1 MPVRCD
7 GVYVKLEGW
16 STSLPIPRNSVKKRA
31 LKKVSL
37 PQTLVPKMILSLEG
51 VGFASSDDVSS
62 SDKGVCGR
70 MFSVKD
76 NPFRVLNLFANSSE
90 RESLREVRR
99 LQTYLDVG
107 RTIDCPNS
115 IDTLGPVMRSKE
127 LVEAAASAIE
137 QPKDRILHSMFW
149 FVNASPKDEEAFKL
163 LRNGD
168 LDGARMLWYDDTQ
181 GEFADE
187 DNFSS
192 FANLSTLLLWDACE
206 QSAFDLMAFQE
217 SMDVRGRLL
226 SSPAFED
233 FAEIVGLKTL
243 KSVEDDLLPGYLE
256 ALKTYLEPYLN
267 KNLGLSAG
275 ELAEALESF
284 PGNAGSSILE
294 NVVEKPL
301 AVVQEEL
308 RIAKAALQND
318 GWDADTIGFDLFE
331 RTRKE
336 IVTLRNAFGANNY
349 RFTMIVNDLAGTL
362 LNCSIAFFNT
372 YQNRFEIDPGQGAL
386 ILLDR
391 AKALGAGDEIRE
403 RIRVNE
409 PVIKQWAAASGSRKR
424 IKAVRENVKNIY
436 RLLDDREDIS
446 DSSAAFKFIDDC
458 DIDLYAIEEEL
469 GAADPEYLRFAD
481 MVINHAINASIE
493 GVNTAQNNAN
503 EAAEN
508 LNRAGAIKDSFQL
521 AQARIVF
528 DIYKTELQSADKVIS
543 RSRVI
548 PCSESMKERV
558 ENNGRVLRGL
568 MSGMSVSGLTAPK
581 RPSQRVKEEKERASR
596 PKPEFKPLT
605 VGGKVIPESGRHAQ
619 HQEGSTYWNSTT
631 KGWAL
636 LMLLYLIFLVIL
648 TITSI

>member
-1 MPVRCD
+1 
-7 GVYVKLEGW
+7 
-16 STSLPIPRNSVKKRA
+16 
-31 LKKVSL
+31 
-37 PQTLVPKMILSLEG
+37 
-51 VGFASSDDVSS
+51 
-62 SDKGVCGR
+62 

-90 RESLREVRR
+90 RESIREVRR

-107 RTIDCPNS
+107 KTIDCPNS
-115 IDTLGPVMRSKE
+115 IETLGPVMRSKE
-127 LVEAAASAIE
+127 LVEKAASAIE
-137 QPKDRILHSMFW
+137 QPKDRILHSLFW
-149 FVNASPKDEEAFKL
+149 FVNVTPKDGEAFNL

-181 GEFADE
+181 GELADE

-226 SSPAFED
+226 SSLAFED
-233 FAEIVGLKTL
+233 FAAIVGLKTM
-243 KSVEDDLLPGYLE
+243 KSVEDDVLPVYLD
-256 ALKTYLEPYLN
+256 ALKTYLEPFLN

-275 ELAEALESF
+275 DLAEALESF

-301 AVVQEEL
+301 AVVQEEI
-308 RIAKAALQND
+308 RIAKAALEND
-318 GWDADTIGFDLFE
+318 EWDADTIGFDLFE
-331 RTRKE
+331 KTRKD
-336 IVTLRNAFGANNY
+336 IAALRNAFGANNY
-349 RFTMIVNDLAGTL
+349 RFTMIVNELAGTL

-391 AKALGAGDEIRE
+391 AKSLGAGDEIRE

-409 PVIKQWAAASGSRKR
+409 PVIRQWASASGSRKR

-436 RLLDDREDIS
+436 RLLNDRDDIS
-446 DSSAAFKFIDDC
+446 NSTGAFEFLDDC

-469 GAADPEYLRFAD
+469 GATDPEYLRFAD
-481 MVINHAINASIE
+481 MVINHAINASIQ
-493 GVNTAQNNAN
+493 GVNSAQTKAN
-503 EAAEN
+503 EAAERVGN
-508 LNRAGAIKDSFQL
+508 NAGRSATRSIGL
-521 AQARIVF
+521 EMARGIFLLYTV
-528 DIYKTELQSADKVIS
+528 ELQNADKVIS
-543 RSRVI
+543 RSRTI
-548 PCSESMKERV
+548 PCSEAMKERI

-568 MSGMSVSGLTAPK
+568 MSGMSVGGFTAPK

-596 PKPEFKPLT
+596 PKPEVKPIT
-605 VGGKVIPESGRHAQ
+605 VGGKRVQESISDTEENR
-619 HQEGSTYWNSTT
+619 YWNVTT
-631 KGWAL
+631 ETWAL
-636 LMLLYLIFLVIL
+636 LIGFSVVLLIL
-648 TITSI
+648 WTFFSR